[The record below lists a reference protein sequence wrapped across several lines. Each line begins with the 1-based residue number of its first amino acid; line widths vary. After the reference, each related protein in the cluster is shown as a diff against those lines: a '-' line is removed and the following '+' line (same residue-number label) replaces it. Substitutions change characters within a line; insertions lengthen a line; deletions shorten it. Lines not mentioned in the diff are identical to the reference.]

1 MTEKGNSHKAESS
14 AWRQL
19 LLRPGPPD
27 RIQTTPS
34 HHKMVGL
41 NGWLDAEMAQWVGGQ
56 MVGCSDELVN
66 V

>member
-1 MTEKGNSHKAESS
+1 MMEGDSHKAESS
-14 AWRQL
+14 ARQQL
-19 LLRPGPPD
+19 LLCPGPPD
-27 RIQTTPS
+27 HIQTTPS
-34 HHKMVGL
+34 HHKMVRL